1 MREVDVA
8 SARQI
13 AGDLAKATE
22 ELCEAIDQETKAK
35 QVLRDAEAA
44 LKGAEAE
51 VVFEAAMAAQDKR
64 GPLANLATTSKAY
77 TAAIDALVWQANR
90 TTLHPVADSVRSARA
105 RCAAWSN
112 ASRWPGCPASHHSIA
127 SVLLPATAGTRSRG
141 SSA

>member
-1 MREVDVA
+1 M
-8 SARQI
+8 
-13 AGDLAKATE
+13 
-22 ELCEAIDQETKAK
+22 
-35 QVLRDAEAA
+35 LRDAEAA

-105 RCAAWSN
+105 AMDTASARREKAQAVCAALKYQ
-112 ASRWPGCPASHHSIA
+112 AQ
-127 SVLLPATAGTRSRG
+127 LYTAILG
-141 SSA
+141 AQV